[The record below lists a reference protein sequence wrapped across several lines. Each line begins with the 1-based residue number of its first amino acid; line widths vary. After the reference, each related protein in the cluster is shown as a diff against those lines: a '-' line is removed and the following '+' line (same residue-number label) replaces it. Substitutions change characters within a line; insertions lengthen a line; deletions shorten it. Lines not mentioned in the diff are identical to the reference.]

1 MRRVSQSL
9 YYMATG
15 ARNHSFKSHK
25 SIAECLADEIINAGK
40 VKDTNF
46 TLICYQIY

>member
-1 MRRVSQSL
+1 
-9 YYMATG
+9 MATG

-40 VKDTNF
+40 VKEKK
-46 TLICYQIY
+46 IYILLK